1 MEDFKIKLNLKK
13 LVNTGVMNVKGQNS
27 AKRCVV
33 IPIDDNFI
41 YEGQNGN
48 LYLSLRAVTLKNP
61 QEDTH
66 FIKVAVPKAA
76 YEKMTDEHRKN
87 IPIIGNMSPAT
98 QQPQQAAQQSAQPT
112 QTAVQAETT
121 DEPLPF

>member
-13 LVNTGVMNVKGQNS
+13 LVNTGVMNVKGQTS

-48 LYLSLRAVTLKNP
+48 LYLNLRAVTLKNP

-66 FIKVAVPKAA
+66 FIKMEVPKAA

-87 IPIIGNMSPAT
+87 IPIIGNMRPAT
-98 QQPQQAAQQSAQPT
+98 QQPPQAAQQSAQPT
-112 QTAVQAETT
+112 QTAVPAETT

>member
-13 LVNTGVMNVKGQNS
+13 LVHTGVMNVKGQNS

-98 QQPQQAAQQSAQPT
+98 QQPQQTAQQSAQPT
-112 QTAVQAETT
+112 QIAVAETT

>member
-48 LYLSLRAVTLKNP
+48 LYLNLRAVTLKNP

-87 IPIIGNMSPAT
+87 IPIVGNMSPAT
-98 QQPQQAAQQSAQPT
+98 QQQAAQKSAQPT
-112 QTAVQAETT
+112 QTAVAETT

>member
-98 QQPQQAAQQSAQPT
+98 QQQQQTAQQSAQPT
-112 QTAVQAETT
+112 QTAVAETT